1 MRILLNVCGSISA
14 YKALDISRGLVKAG
28 HQVRVVLSQGA
39 KQFVIPQVFK
49 YLGVEEVYSPEDD
62 FKFPS
67 KPSEGTVLHIE
78 LSKWCEKFVIAPLS
92 ANTLSKLAHGEAS
105 DLMLSTFLALGKNVP
120 ILLFPAM
127 NEKMLENPLVKDNF
141 SKLERLF
148 PNLMV
153 CPTEYGELACGD
165 MGKGKLLDVSKI
177 IEIIPNISPVD
188 TINQK
193 HIVITTGATMAPLDP
208 VRYLTNS
215 SSGITGYY
223 LALTSLS
230 LGHRVTVIAGKES
243 THKLEYLVG
252 LPRYKLIRAITTKD
266 FLKSVTENI
275 DDADC
280 YISSA
285 AIGDIEFDVCNEKIK
300 KKALNDSIKIN
311 KSPDVL
317 KSVLST
323 RKPGQKIVGFAAEV
337 DLSEETLKMKWEDKP
352 VDLLIGTK
360 VHNGLTN
367 SEKMEGFN
375 NENANYKFFQD
386 GNIIFDG
393 PLSKAE
399 LAKQILM
406 RVFN

>member
-49 YLGVEEVYSPEDD
+49 YLGVEEVYLPEDD
-62 FKFPS
+62 FKYPS
-67 KPSEGTVLHIE
+67 VPSNGTVLHIE
-78 LSKWCEKFVIAPLS
+78 LAKWCEKFVVAPLS
-92 ANTLSKLAHGEAS
+92 ANTLAKMAHGEAS
-105 DLMLSTFLALGKNVP
+105 DLMLSTFLALGQNVP

-127 NEKMLENPLVKDNF
+127 NEKMLENPLVKENF

-148 PNLMV
+148 PNLIV

-177 IEIIPNISPVD
+177 IEIIPSISPLKLEEP
-188 TINQK
+188 K
-193 HIVITTGATMAPLDP
+193 HLLITTGATVAPLDP

-223 LALTSLS
+223 LALKALS
-230 LGHRVTVIAGKES
+230 LGHYVTVIAGKDATS
-243 THKLEYLVG
+243 KLDYLIG
-252 LPRYKLIRAITTKD
+252 LPGYKLIRDNTTRD
-266 FLKSVTENI
+266 FQKSVLENI
-275 DDADC
+275 EKADC

-285 AIGDIEFDVCNEKIK
+285 AIGDIEFEVCEEKVKKKNLNESLKIK
-300 KKALNDSIKIN
+300 K
-311 KSPDVL
+311 SPDILKNVL
-317 KSVLST
+317 AI
-323 RKPGQKIVGFAAEV
+323 RKPEQKVVGFAAEV
-337 DLSEETLKMKWEDKP
+337 DLSEEMLRMKWEDKP

-367 SEKMEGFN
+367 SDKVQGFN
-375 NENANYKFFQD
+375 NENAEYKFLQD
-386 GNIIFDG
+386 GKIIFQG
-393 PLSKAE
+393 TLSKKE
-399 LAKQILM
+399 LAIEILT
-406 RVFN
+406 RVLN